1 MKSADFLHEDFARR
15 IPAGDI
21 HLNGMALLDRPGDRT
36 MDATS
41 DGRTR
46 TIATISPTA
55 SAIRL
60 TRFLR
65 RAAAYTAR
73 IDLAWR
79 NAGQLANSRRLSV
92 RASALPRMQRC
103 KLSPPEIVTGWSD
116 REQEYV
122 NSLIVH
128 HSLFELTLP
137 QEIAAPGAD

>member
-1 MKSADFLHEDFARR
+1 VKSADFLHEDFARR

-60 TRFLR
+60 TRFCGAPRPTRRESIWRGATRDSLR
-65 RAAAYTAR
+65 THGACQFALLRSR
-73 IDLAWR
+73 VCND
-79 NAGQLANSRRLSV
+79 ANLVLLRS
-92 RASALPRMQRC
+92 
-103 KLSPPEIVTGWSD
+103 
-116 REQEYV
+116 
-122 NSLIVH
+122 
-128 HSLFELTLP
+128 
-137 QEIAAPGAD
+137 

>member
-1 MKSADFLHEDFARR
+1 VKSADFLHEDFARR

-65 RAAAYTAR
+65 RAADSLRTHGACQFALLR
-73 IDLAWR
+73 SRVCND
-79 NAGQLANSRRLSV
+79 ANLVLLRS
-92 RASALPRMQRC
+92 
-103 KLSPPEIVTGWSD
+103 
-116 REQEYV
+116 
-122 NSLIVH
+122 
-128 HSLFELTLP
+128 
-137 QEIAAPGAD
+137 